1 MENICQSLGKNSDKM
16 VKGPFKSADF
26 DGNGEFGKNRPAVAI
41 SQMRWQSGPLW
52 KWRFWRKWHIWRKL
66 RKSTSLRYKSKG
78 DGKCGP
84 LWKWRFWRKWHI
96 WRTFAIVLAKIQ
108 MTCQRVNALAIFKS
122 YQSLIK
128 IPNGRFGNL
137 NDLAEKSF
145 RRLVKVLAK
154 LRRGKRTH
162 DEIRS
167 RDFDDILIMNR

>member
-16 VKGPFKSADF
+16 AKGPFESADF
-26 DGNGEFGKNRPAVAI
+26 DGNGEFGKNRPALAI

-52 KWRFWRKWHIWRKL
+52 KWRFWRKWHIWR
-66 RKSTSLRYKSKG
+66 
-78 DGKCGP
+78 
-84 LWKWRFWRKWHI
+84 
-96 WRTFAIVLAKIQ
+96 TFAIFLAKIQ
-108 MTCQRVNALAIFKS
+108 MTWQRVNALAIFKS

-128 IPNGRFGNL
+128 IRNGRFGNL

-162 DEIRS
+162 DEIS
-167 RDFDDILIMNR
+167 SGNFDDILIMNR